1 MARKLKY
8 TSNIKDMG
16 LLAKEFMQACEL
28 YSNGMSFDEIVAD
41 SEENN
46 IFQVN
51 TERRRRELAACI
63 VKRMKYLD
71 EKTIN
76 EVAIGT
82 ISLANIIAVYSI
94 IKTNPLM
101 FDFMNEVYKEKSELM
116 INRITDADIKQF
128 MDCKSQEV
136 DIVAKW
142 KEDNREKVKGAI
154 RNILIE
160 AGLLRDMGSFYM
172 ILTPVLTKDLILHLH
187 EIDGDIYLRAM
198 GVTLR

>member
-16 LLAKEFMQACEL
+16 LLAKELMNACEL
-28 YSNGMSFDEIVAD
+28 YSQGMSFDEIIAD

-63 VKRMKYLD
+63 IKRMKYLD
-71 EKTIN
+71 EQTIQ
-76 EVAIGT
+76 EVAQGT
-82 ISLANIIAVYSI
+82 ISLANVISVYSI
-94 IKTNPLM
+94 LKTNPLM

-116 INRITDADIKQF
+116 INRITDADINQF
-128 MDCKSQEV
+128 MDCKAQEIE
-136 DIVAKW
+136 IVAKW

-154 RNILIE
+154 RNILVE

-172 ILTPVLTKDLILHLH
+172 ILTPVLTNDIVLHLQ
-187 EIDGDIYLRAM
+187 EIDGDVYLKAM
-198 GVTLR
+198 GVAL

>member
-16 LLAKEFMQACEL
+16 LLAKELMNACEL
-28 YSNGMSFDEIVAD
+28 YSQGMSFDEIIAD

-63 VKRMKYLD
+63 IKRMKYLD
-71 EKTIN
+71 EQTIQ
-76 EVAIGT
+76 EVAQGT
-82 ISLANIIAVYSI
+82 ISLANVISVYSI
-94 IKTNPLM
+94 LKTNPLM
-101 FDFMNEVYKEKSELM
+101 FDFMNEIYKEKSELM
-116 INRITDADIKQF
+116 INRITDADINQF
-128 MDCKSQEV
+128 MDCKAQEIE
-136 DIVAKW
+136 IVAKW

-154 RNILIE
+154 RNILVE

-172 ILTPVLTKDLILHLH
+172 ILTPVLTNDIVLHLQ
-187 EIDGDIYLRAM
+187 EIDGDVYLKAM
-198 GVTLR
+198 GVAL

>member
-16 LLAKEFMQACEL
+16 LLSKELMQACEMFHQGL
-28 YSNGMSFDEIVAD
+28 TYDEIVAD

-71 EKTIN
+71 EKTIS
-76 EVAIGT
+76 EIACGT
-82 ISLANIIAVYSI
+82 IFLSNVMSVYSI
-94 IKTNPLM
+94 MKTNPLM
-101 FDFMNEVYKEKSELM
+101 FDFMNEVYKEKTELM
-116 INRITDADIKQF
+116 INRITDADINQF
-128 MDCKSQEV
+128 MDCKAQENE
-136 DIVAKW
+136 IVAKW
-142 KEDNREKVKGAI
+142 KTGNVEKVKGAI
-154 RNILIE
+154 RNILVE

-172 ILTPVLTKDLILHLH
+172 ILVPVLTNEMVLHLQ
-187 EIDGDIYLRAM
+187 EIDGDMYLRAM
-198 GVTLR
+198 GVAL

>member
-16 LLAKEFMQACEL
+16 LLAKELMNACEL
-28 YSNGMSFDEIVAD
+28 YSQGMSFDEIIAD

-63 VKRMKYLD
+63 IKRMKYLD
-71 EKTIN
+71 EQTIQ
-76 EVAIGT
+76 EVAQGT
-82 ISLANIIAVYSI
+82 ISLANVISVYSI
-94 IKTNPLM
+94 LKTNPLM

-116 INRITDADIKQF
+116 INRITDADINQF
-128 MDCKSQEV
+128 MDCKAQEIE
-136 DIVAKW
+136 IVAKW
-142 KEDNREKVKGAI
+142 KEDNRDKVKGAI
-154 RNILIE
+154 RNILVE

-172 ILTPVLTKDLILHLH
+172 ILTPVLTNDIVLHLQ
-187 EIDGDIYLRAM
+187 EIDGDVYLKAM
-198 GVTLR
+198 GVAL

>member
-16 LLAKEFMQACEL
+16 LLAKELMQACEL
-28 YSNGMSFDEIVAD
+28 SSQGLSFDEIVIE

-51 TERRRRELAACI
+51 TERRRRELAACV

-71 EKTIN
+71 QDTIN
-76 EVAIGT
+76 EVSCGT
-82 ISLANIIAVYSI
+82 ITLANIISVYSI
-94 IKTNPLM
+94 VKTNPLM
-101 FDFMNEVYKEKSELM
+101 FDFMNEVYREKTELM
-116 INRITDADIKQF
+116 INRITDADINQF
-128 MDCKSQEV
+128 MDCKAQEI

-142 KEDNREKVKGAI
+142 KDDNREKVKGAI
-154 RNILIE
+154 RNILVE

-172 ILTPVLTKDLILHLH
+172 ILTPVLTNDIVLHLQ
-187 EIDGDIYLRAM
+187 EVDGDVYLRAM
-198 GVTLR
+198 GVAL

>member
-16 LLAKEFMQACEL
+16 LLAKELMHACEL
-28 YSNGMSFDEIVAD
+28 SSQGLSFDEIAVE

-51 TERRRRELAACI
+51 TERRRRELAACVI
-63 VKRMKYLD
+63 KRMKYLD
-71 EKTIN
+71 ERTIK
-76 EVAIGT
+76 EVALGT
-82 ISLANIIAVYSI
+82 ISLANVISVYSI

-116 INRITDADIKQF
+116 INRITDTDINQF
-128 MDCKSQEV
+128 MDCKAQEV
-136 DIVAKW
+136 EIVANW
-142 KEDNREKVKGAI
+142 KEDNKEKVKGAI
-154 RNILIE
+154 RNILVE

-172 ILTPVLTKDLILHLH
+172 ILTPVLTNDMVLHLQ
-187 EIDGDIYLRAM
+187 EVDGDIFLKAM
-198 GVTLR
+198 GVAL

>member
-16 LLAKEFMQACEL
+16 LLAKELMQACEL
-28 YSNGMSFDEIVAD
+28 SSQGMSFDEIVAE

-51 TERRRRELAACI
+51 TERRRRELAACVI
-63 VKRMKYLD
+63 KRMKYLD
-71 EKTIN
+71 EQTIN
-76 EVAIGT
+76 EVAHGT
-82 ISLANIIAVYSI
+82 ISLANIISVYSI
-94 IKTNPLM
+94 LKTNPLM

-116 INRITDADIKQF
+116 INRMTDADINQF
-128 MDCKSQEV
+128 MDCKAQEIE
-136 DIVAKW
+136 IVANW

-154 RNILIE
+154 RNILVE

-172 ILTPVLTKDLILHLH
+172 ILTPVLTNDIVLHLQ
-187 EIDGDIYLRAM
+187 EVDGDIFLRAM
-198 GVTLR
+198 GVAL